1 MIKNIS
7 ISLYF
12 ILGGLILICNNI
24 INILSSQETKHFYLL
39 SVLIVINIIL
49 CYFLARKEFMK
60 YQISQDIKPTK
71 SLLVFIVINVA
82 LIFLFLYTKNEL
94 PLYFA
99 GLLAGSW
106 LLFFGSLGINH
117 FKKI

>member
-1 MIKNIS
+1 MLKNIS

-12 ILGGLILICNNI
+12 VLGGLTLICLNI
-24 INILSSQETKHFYLL
+24 INILSSQDAKYFYLL
-39 SVLIVINIIL
+39 SVLIVINIVL

-60 YQISQDIKPTK
+60 YQTLQDIKPTR
-71 SLLVFIVINVA
+71 SLLVFMMINVA

-94 PLYFA
+94 LLYFA

>member
-1 MIKNIS
+1 MLKNIF

-12 ILGGLILICNNI
+12 VLGGLALICINI
-24 INILSSQETKHFYLL
+24 INILSSQGAKYFYLL

-60 YQISQDIKPTK
+60 YQASQDTKSTK
-71 SLLVFIVINVA
+71 SLLVFMMINAV
-82 LIFLFLYTKNEL
+82 LILLFLYTKNEL
-94 PLYFA
+94 LLYFA

-117 FKKI
+117 FKKT